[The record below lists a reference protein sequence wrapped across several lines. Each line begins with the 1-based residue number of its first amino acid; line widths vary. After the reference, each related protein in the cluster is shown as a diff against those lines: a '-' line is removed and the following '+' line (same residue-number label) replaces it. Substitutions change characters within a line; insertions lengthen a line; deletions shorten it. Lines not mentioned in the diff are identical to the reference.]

1 MLDKSRILS
10 KLDELDMYLNEL
22 QSIMPTNYKEY
33 ANSIE
38 KKRACERLLHILIE
52 CTIDICTLI
61 VKDLRLGLPAE
72 EEDVF
77 EKLRQKEIISKQMQ
91 RKLKAMRGFR
101 NILVHRYSGIDDR
114 LVFENLKK
122 TNDFKEFRKEISRL
136 LKKHEHHK

>member
-1 MLDKSRILS
+1 MLDKNRILS

-22 QSIMPTNYKEY
+22 ESIMPKSYEEY
-33 ANSIE
+33 ASSIE
-38 KKRACERLLHILIE
+38 KKRACERLLHVLIE

-61 VKDLRLGLPAE
+61 VKGLRLGLPTE

-77 EKLRQKEIISKQMQ
+77 EKLRRKEIISKQME

-101 NILVHRYSGIDDR
+101 NILVHRYGGVDDK

-122 TNDFKEFRKEISRL
+122 TNDFKDFRKEISQL
-136 LKKHEHHK
+136 FKDESNTI